1 MLRVGLPWKKLLR
14 NCLEMDLGIF
24 KSGSQG
30 LPWWTSSW
38 DSEFPMQ
45 GTWVPSLV
53 RELDPT
59 CYNYEFK
66 CCD

>member
-1 MLRVGLPWKKLLR
+1 
-14 NCLEMDLGIF
+14 MDLGIF